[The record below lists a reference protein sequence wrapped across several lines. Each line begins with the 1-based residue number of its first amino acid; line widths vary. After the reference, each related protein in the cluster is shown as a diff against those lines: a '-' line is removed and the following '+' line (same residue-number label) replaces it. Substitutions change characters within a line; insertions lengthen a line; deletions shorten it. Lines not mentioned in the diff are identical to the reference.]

1 MVSEKKGSVLYVLE
15 ILKQSSDENHPLTYE
30 EIINKL
36 YNLYGIEI
44 ERKTVARDVSILQD
58 FGYDIVK
65 RGNRGLYLGFRD
77 FEEGEILYLIDA
89 IYSSRFMPTTYAK
102 DLANRITKNLSE
114 YKRKKIKHLEKIDD
128 GTRTDNKEIFWTIE
142 LLNEA
147 IEQKKKVEFQYG
159 AYGIDKKLKLKG
171 DGKFYKINPYFM
183 VNNRGK
189 YYLVCNNDKYDDISN
204 YKLECI
210 SNIKVL
216 NEPIKPISNLP
227 NHDNF
232 SIKNYVKEHI
242 YMVFG
247 NSVNAEVKLSSEDK
261 VNDFIDW
268 FGKDVSFEK
277 TPTGIIASLKVNE
290 ESLIFWALQYG
301 KHVEVLK
308 PTQTR
313 EKIKDILKTMTE
325 IYNN

>member
-1 MVSEKKGSVLYVLE
+1 MVSEKKGSILYILE
-15 ILKQSSDENHPLTYE
+15 ILRQYSDENHPLTYE
-30 EIINKL
+30 DIINKL

-58 FGYDIVK
+58 FGYDVVK

-89 IYSSRFMPTTYAK
+89 IYSSRFMPTAYAK
-102 DLANRITKNLSE
+102 DLVERLTKNLSE
-114 YKRKKIKHLEKIDD
+114 YKRKKFKHLEKIDD
-128 GTRTDNKEIFWTIE
+128 GIRTDNKEIFWTIE

-189 YYLVCNNDKYDDISN
+189 YYLVCNNDKYNDISN

-210 SNIKVL
+210 CNIKVL
-216 NEPIKPISNLP
+216 NEEIKPISTLP
-227 NHDNF
+227 NMNNF
-232 SIKNYVKEHI
+232 SVKNYVKEHI

-268 FGKDVSFEK
+268 FGKDVSFERK
-277 TPTGIIASLKVNE
+277 PNGIIANLKVNE

-308 PTQTR
+308 PIETR
-313 EKIKDILKTMTE
+313 QKIKDILKTMSET
-325 IYNN
+325 YNK

>member
-1 MVSEKKGSVLYVLE
+1 LE
-15 ILKQSSDENHPLTYE
+15 ILKHSSDDNHPLTYE
-30 EIINKL
+30 DIIKKL

-44 ERKTVARDVSILQD
+44 ERKTVARDISILQD
-58 FGYDIVK
+58 FGYDIIK
-65 RGNRGLYLGFRD
+65 RGNRGLYLGSRD
-77 FEEGEILYLIDA
+77 FEEGEVLYLIDA
-89 IYSSRFMPTTYAK
+89 IYSSRFMPTAYAK

-159 AYGIDKKLKLKG
+159 AYDINKKLKLKG

-216 NEPIKPISNLP
+216 NEPIKPISDLP
-227 NHDNF
+227 NNDNF
-232 SIKNYVKEHI
+232 SVKNYVKEHV

-247 NSVNAEVKLSSEDK
+247 TSVNAEVKLSNEDK

-277 TPTGIIASLKVNE
+277 TSQGIIASLKVNE

-313 EKIKDILKTMTE
+313 EKIKDILKTMSET
-325 IYNN
+325 YNN